1 MSIVGVQ
8 DELRRIPVAQLRH
21 SVSSPRAQ
29 PDPAAL
35 ERLKH
40 WIARRGLLHPLLVR
54 PVSRNEFEVVA
65 GERRLLAAQQLGLTE
80 IECRV
85 RTYPDP
91 ENSREPLGDTFAL
104 EDALIENLVRENLG
118 KLEESEAILDLIC
131 LHVGEARSFV
141 LERLSAMRYRA
152 RKGHNVVTLL
162 EEDERILETFAALNL
177 IGWQAFY
184 THRAPLLELPDE
196 VKALIQG
203 RTVNYAIGKRIA
215 RVFPEARA
223 TLIDQI
229 AGGLRGRDLNLELDR
244 LLEKPAQPEVWRR
257 LERIRHALRGE
268 IAPRITELVAS
279 LERELGLT

>member
-1 MSIVGVQ
+1 MIAIGVR
-8 DELRRIPVAQLRH
+8 DEIRRIPVAQLRH

-40 WIARRGLLHPLLVR
+40 WIARRGLLHPVLVR
-54 PVSRNEFEVVA
+54 PISRDEFEVVA

-85 RTYPDP
+85 RIYPDP
-91 ENSREPLGDTFAL
+91 EHPREPLGDTYAL
-104 EDALIENLVRENLG
+104 EDALIENLVRESLS

-131 LHVGEARSFV
+131 LHVGESRGFV

-162 EEDERILETFAALNL
+162 EEDERILETFAALGL

-184 THRAPLLELPDE
+184 THRAPLLELPEE
-196 VKALIQG
+196 VKALIQR
-203 RTVNYAIGKRIA
+203 RTVNYAVGKRIA
-215 RVFPEARA
+215 RVFPEPRA
-223 TLIDQI
+223 ALIERI

-244 LLEKPAQPEVWRR
+244 LLEKPAQPKVWRR

-268 IAPRITELVAS
+268 IAPRVAELVSS